1 MAHVPSN
8 LSDSDP
14 RRQRAEELLLD
25 RATVGLDAGEHAEL
39 ELLCA
44 ELGLD
49 ADDESFDLA
58 AAAFALAATP
68 HERMPAVLRE
78 KVAGAA
84 RSLSASDGGVSDAER
99 RELKL
104 VGSEPMRIRPQP
116 TRLELVTYK
125 LMAYSG
131 WIAAAA
137 SLALATTIYFG
148 RTPTGVPSRDPIA
161 AVGAHSPPP
170 PRTPAELAQ
179 ATLDRILASESSNTI
194 VAPLTEADGSSG
206 PPAPV
211 GQVVWSGDSNEGVL
225 LLANLPAIDT
235 PGDAYQLWVVD
246 ALRDERFPV
255 DAGTFHVEPGTS
267 KGLIQFSAKLPVAYP
282 RAFAIT
288 IERAGGNVVS
298 TQSPVVV
305 GTPLPSSTP
314 AATEPG
320 TFAPAATKVAQPLDD
335 EPREEMA
342 PPEP

>member
-8 LSDSDP
+8 PSPSDP

-49 ADDESFDLA
+49 SDDESFDLA
-58 AAAFALAATP
+58 AAAFAVAATP
-68 HERMPAVLRE
+68 QERMPAALRE
-78 KVAGAA
+78 KIAGAA
-84 RSLSASDGGVSDAER
+84 RGASGVEGGVSDAER

-104 VGSEPMRIRPQP
+104 VGSEPLRMRPQP

-137 SLALATTIYFG
+137 SLAFAATLYFG
-148 RTPTGVPSRDPIA
+148 RAPVLLPPTNSGIVMAPVTAPE
-161 AVGAHSPPP
+161 SPTD
-170 PRTPAELAQ
+170 RAR
-179 ATLDRILASESSNTI
+179 ATLDRILNSHDSQAV
-194 VAPLTEADGSSG
+194 VAPLMEADGSSG

-211 GQVVWSGDSNEGVL
+211 GQVVWSNDSNEGVL
-225 LLANLPAIDT
+225 VLANLPAIDT

-255 DAGTFHVEPGTS
+255 DAGTFNVEPGTN
-267 KGLIQFSAKLPVAYP
+267 KALIQFSAKLPVAYP

-305 GTPLPSSTP
+305 GMPLPSGSVVTV
-314 AATEPG
+314 EPSAG
-320 TFAPAATKVAQPLDD
+320 TPAATKVAQPLDE
-335 EPREEMA
+335 EPREEMT

>member
-1 MAHVPSN
+1 MPQFPSIP
-8 LSDSDP
+8 SPSDP
-14 RRQRAEELLLD
+14 RRLRAEELLLD

-44 ELGLD
+44 ELGID
-49 ADDESFDLA
+49 PDDESFDLA
-58 AAAFALAATP
+58 AAALAVAATP
-68 HERMPAVLRE
+68 PERLPAALRD
-78 KVAGAA
+78 KIAATTRGVSAG
-84 RSLSASDGGVSDAER
+84 DGGVSDAER

-104 VGSEPMRIRPQP
+104 VGSEPWRLRPQSTP
-116 TRLELVTYK
+116 LELVTYK

-137 SLALATTIYFG
+137 SLAFAATLYFG
-148 RTPTGVPSRDPIA
+148 RTPAVLPAPGGGIVKATA
-161 AVGAHSPPP
+161 AAPESPAD
-170 PRTPAELAQ
+170 RAR
-179 ATLDRILASESSNTI
+179 ATLDRILNSHGTQTV
-194 VAPLTEADGSSG
+194 VAPLMEADGSAG

-211 GQVVWSGDSNEGVL
+211 GQVVWNGDSNEGVL
-225 LLANLPAIDT
+225 VLANLPAIDT

-246 ALRDERFPV
+246 AMRDERFPV
-255 DAGTFHVEPGTS
+255 DAGTFHVEPGTN

-298 TQSPVVV
+298 SQPPLVV
-305 GTPLPSSTP
+305 GTPLPSGS
-314 AATEPG
+314 AAAIEPG
-320 TFAPAATKVAQPLDD
+320 ASIPASTKVAQPIDD